1 MLVAL
6 LSISSLA
13 TVAPLPAI
21 SPYPLELTQRTGH
34 FSIQKS
40 TLISASPEVAVKSKW
55 FIDKLRLT
63 SGYQLPIIETRRG
76 TDEIQLELSDRLNWL
91 GAEGYRI
98 TVNNRIINVR
108 ACKEAGLFYGLQ
120 TLRQLLPEKFE
131 SSANQSGAWTVSA
144 IDITDKPRL
153 SWRGLHLDV
162 SRHFFSVNEIK
173 KYIDTMSQYKLN
185 RFHWHL
191 VDDGGWRIE
200 IKSHP
205 ELTNVGA
212 WRVADGPGWKPGEI
226 KFQSPDGPEKV
237 YGGFYTQAQV
247 KEVIAYAAERNVE
260 VIPEIELPGHNLPA
274 IATNPQLACDQ
285 AARDAILP
293 TYSYPDLNAF
303 CAGKDASFTF
313 LEEVL
318 TEVAA
323 LFPSPYLHIGGDEVD
338 RRIWEACPSCKARMT
353 SLATTDTGRLQSY
366 FLQRISKFLT
376 TKNKILIGWD
386 EILDGGLPTNAVVM
400 SWRGYDGGVLAA
412 NQGHPIIMSPVGY
425 CYFDYPYTTTPT
437 SRVYEFDPV
446 RADIKTGNR
455 SLVLGGQGNIWTE
468 WIETYDEVE
477 SMTYPRAI
485 ALAEVLWTDPPRHS
499 WTRFNAALPTQIMRL
514 DRQGVA
520 TFLPEPVVA
529 EDIIFI
535 QDRAI
540 IELPPSPDPRLILRA
555 TTNGTAP
562 TASTPTY
569 SRPIVVE
576 RETTIKVALF
586 SPSGKSGPVRT
597 IQVRNL
603 PKAYDGPVV
612 PGLLRRVFRG
622 RFDEMPDFEGRKP
635 DTRRPV
641 TSLALSD
648 DIPEDE
654 YAISWTGYIKVPKE
668 NLYTFH
674 LTSDDGSQFL
684 IEGAMAIDNDG
695 LHGSVTKSGSVRLT
709 PGLHRIEVKFFER
722 DGAEVL
728 KLEVE
733 AKGLPRQVIPAS
745 WLFTEPVW

>member
-1 MLVAL
+1 MLAAL
-6 LSISSLA
+6 LSFGTLA
-13 TVAPLPAI
+13 MAAPLPAI
-21 SPYPLELTQRTGH
+21 SPYPLELNQRSGH

-40 TLISASPEVAVKSKW
+40 TQISASAEVAAKGQW

-63 SGYQLPIIETRRG
+63 TGYKLPIVATRRG
-76 TDEIQLELSDRLNWL
+76 NDEIQLELSDRLNWL
-91 GAEGYRI
+91 GPEGYRV
-98 TVNNRIINVR
+98 TVSNKLINVR
-108 ACKEAGLFYGLQ
+108 SSKEAGLFYGLQ

-131 SSANQSGAWTVSA
+131 SSSVQSGSWTVNSLE
-144 IDITDKPRL
+144 ISDKPRL

-162 SRHFFSVNEIK
+162 SRHFFSVDEIK

-205 ELTNVGA
+205 ELTHVGA
-212 WRVADGPGWKPGEI
+212 WRIADGPGWTPDKI
-226 KFQSPDGPEKV
+226 KFQSPNGPAKV
-237 YGGFYTQAQV
+237 YGGYYTQEQI
-247 KEVIAYAAERNVE
+247 KDVIAYAKQRQVE

-274 IATNPQLACDQ
+274 IATNPHLSCDQ

-293 TYSYPDLNAF
+293 TYFYPDLNAF
-303 CAGKDASFTF
+303 CAGKEASFTF

-318 TEVAA
+318 TEVSA

-338 RRIWEACPSCKARMT
+338 RRIWESCPSCQAKMA
-353 SLATTDTGRLQSY
+353 SLQTTDTGRLQSY
-366 FLQRISKFLT
+366 FLQRISQFLT
-376 TKNKILIGWD
+376 SKNKILIGWD

-400 SWRGYDGGVLAA
+400 SWRGYDGGILAA
-412 NQGHPIIMSPVGY
+412 NQGHPVIMSPTGY

-437 SRVYEFDPV
+437 NRVYEFDPV
-446 RADIKTGNR
+446 RAEIKSSNH
-455 SLVLGGQGNIWTE
+455 SLVLGGQGNVWTE
-468 WIETYDEVE
+468 WIETYEEVE

-499 WTRFNAALPTQIMRL
+499 WSRFNAALPTQIMRL

-520 TFLPEPVVA
+520 TFLPEPIIN

-535 QDRAI
+535 QNRGTVA
-540 IELPPSPDPRLILRA
+540 LPPSPDPRLILRA
-555 TTNGTAP
+555 TTNGTSP
-562 TASTPTY
+562 SASTPAY
-569 SRPIVVE
+569 SRPINVE

-597 IQVRNL
+597 IQVRNM
-603 PKAYDGPVV
+603 PKPYTGPVV
-612 PGLLRRVFRG
+612 PGLVQQVFRG
-622 RFDEMPDFEGRKP
+622 RFDEIPDLEGRKP
-635 DTRRPV
+635 DIQRTV
-641 TSLALSD
+641 TNLNLT
-648 DIPEDE
+648 EDLPDNE
-654 YAISWTGYIKVPKE
+654 YAISWAGYIKVPKT

-674 LTSDDGSQFL
+674 LTSDDGSQLL

-695 LHGSVTKSGSVRLT
+695 LHGSVTKSGSVRLN
-709 PGLHRIEVKFFER
+709 PGLYRMEVKFFER

-733 AKGLPRQVIPAS
+733 AAGLPRQNIPTS
-745 WLFTEPVW
+745 WLFTKSD